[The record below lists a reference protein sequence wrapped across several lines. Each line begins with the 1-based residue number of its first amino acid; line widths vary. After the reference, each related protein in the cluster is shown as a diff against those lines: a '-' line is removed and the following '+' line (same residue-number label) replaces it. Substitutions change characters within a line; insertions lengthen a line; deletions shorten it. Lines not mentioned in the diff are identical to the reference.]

1 MDCYCEQFCYC
12 KQLWTAHWGTS
23 TSMESCYLN
32 RASTPLPHPSI
43 ASVVKT
49 ISKLNGN
56 NKDVGDKAVGNG
68 WRNSKSCT
76 FGLAWK
82 EKWGWPQDEIFVI
95 KGRDEQGMVKSF
107 LSAIKVAVFTL
118 LKDIVPVLPV
128 SCMCNIWV
136 PPVWLFAV
144 VGWLVVCLSVVIK
157 VVTSIFLKLEKPQ
170 TLCLYG
176 WSNAGSLFY
185 ITLLVTE
192 KPWQRCFSSISV
204 EASLNGRW
212 ETWVV

>member
-12 KQLWTAHWGTS
+12 KQLWTALWGTS
-23 TSMESCYLN
+23 TSTESCYLN
-32 RASTPLPHPSI
+32 RVSTPLPHPSI
-43 ASVVKT
+43 VSMVKT

-56 NKDVGDKAVGNG
+56 NKDMGDKAVGNG

-76 FGLAWK
+76 WVSMKG
-82 EKWGWPQDEIFVI
+82 EMGVSTGWDYCN
-95 KGRDEQGMVKSF
+95 QGKRWTRNGQKVSF
-107 LSAIKVAVFTL
+107 LAIKVAVFTL
-118 LKDIVPVLPV
+118 LKDIVPVPPV

-157 VVTSIFLKLEKPQ
+157 VATSIFLKLEKPQ

-176 WSNAGSLFY
+176 
-185 ITLLVTE
+185 
-192 KPWQRCFSSISV
+192 
-204 EASLNGRW
+204 
-212 ETWVV
+212 